1 MGSMIAGMYAAG
13 RLQEAKDWSLQ
24 VDKQLIL
31 RMMDISL
38 SLNSVVT
45 GDRIIKEL
53 EKVDLDEDTY
63 APDYYEIVPV
73 EGLRDGLTIVIDG
86 YSLRFDW
93 IDDPEIKTDYAV
105 VDERT
110 EEWLTIVSECWT
122 CEDIVSEIRDNLPG
136 VE

>member
-1 MGSMIAGMYAAG
+1 MAKYAGKMEKFEIMVRESGDVIECHETYM
-13 RLQEAKDWSLQ
+13 EAE
-24 VDKQLIL
+24 
-31 RMMDISL
+31 
-38 SLNSVVT
+38 
-45 GDRIIKEL
+45 DRVREFEKE
-53 EKVDLDEDTY
+53 DLDEDTY
-63 APDYYEIVPV
+63 TPDYYEIVPV

-122 CEDIVSEIRDNLPG
+122 FEDIVSEIRDNLPG